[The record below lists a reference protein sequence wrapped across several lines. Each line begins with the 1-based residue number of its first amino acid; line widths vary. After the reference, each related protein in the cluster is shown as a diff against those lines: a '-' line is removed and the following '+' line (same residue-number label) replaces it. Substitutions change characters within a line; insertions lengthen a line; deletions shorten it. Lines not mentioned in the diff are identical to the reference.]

1 MSQQSFCRA
10 PAGCPTQLKGV
21 WHLCILRIISASVP
35 LGKQQTLMRIFL
47 LFLLHGYFDSFKTK
61 KSSVINC
68 RTCSSIQ
75 YDLNFN
81 HLFNCSGYNE
91 AHLPNNRT
99 LRESWAFASSQF
111 WWLFPLEQA
120 AAKRWFCS
128 GLIWNSKFCVKH
140 RLKHANLT
148 ARAAQ
153 CSLKPRMRSAVLLLS
168 HQCTWL
174 SHSPTNEAPSLILS
188 HSWPWF
194 GELV

>member
-1 MSQQSFCRA
+1 MDNRGCVNTLIKGLLLLLYNLAAVSHSGSLGVGSVFSFLIFVFILIA
-10 PAGCPTQLKGV
+10 LK
-21 WHLCILRIISASVP
+21 
-35 LGKQQTLMRIFL
+35 Q
-47 LFLLHGYFDSFKTK
+47 K

-68 RTCSSIQ
+68 RTCSTIQ

-81 HLFNCSGYNE
+81 HLFNCSVYNE

-99 LRESWAFASSQF
+99 WRESFASSQF

-128 GLIWNSKFCVKH
+128 GLIWNSKFCIKH

-148 ARAAQ
+148 AGPAQ
-153 CSLKPRMRSAVLLLS
+153 CSLKPHMRSAVLLLS

-194 GELV
+194 RELV